1 MRSEATPPARW
12 GLACGSTPATQLDL
26 WFLTASSPISLAG
39 TTEFLYEPPRPRRY
53 GFREAPKRAAPILLQ
68 SWWQN
73 FACFQRVEE
82 FRSRRETKPEV
93 DAGMAPNL
101 DPSRGENLGSNAND
115 GVISERVQELTWS
128 LVDEQVDAD
137 EFRLL
142 ENLLLSDDKARDT
155 YIGCVQLHV
164 DLMAQFAAPPREAGA
179 KVSTGSQILGF
190 LNADVSGFGFESPST
205 EETGQ

>member
-1 MRSEATPPARW
+1 
-12 GLACGSTPATQLDL
+12 
-26 WFLTASSPISLAG
+26 
-39 TTEFLYEPPRPRRY
+39 
-53 GFREAPKRAAPILLQ
+53 
-68 SWWQN
+68 
-73 FACFQRVEE
+73 
-82 FRSRRETKPEV
+82 
-93 DAGMAPNL
+93 MAPNL
-101 DPSRGENLGSNAND
+101 DASRGENFGANAND